1 MGLGLPGSV
10 SGWRCGFRGGRYS
23 WGMKQAGFIVAGL
36 SVGLGG
42 CLERRVSITSEP
54 PGAVVTMN
62 DVELGRTPVE
72 ADFTYYG
79 VYDLRIEHEGYEPLR
94 TTARASTPVYDY
106 VPFDLAATA
115 MPFTL
120 KKVVPWH
127 FELAASPELTLPPE
141 QAQAEL
147 IERAKK
153 LRTMMPEQ

>member
-1 MGLGLPGSV
+1 MNLVAVGLGLV
-10 SGWRCGFRGGRYS
+10 F
-23 WGMKQAGFIVAGL
+23 
-36 SVGLGG
+36 GLGG

-54 PGAVVTMN
+54 PGAIVTMN

-79 VYDLRIEHEGYEPLR
+79 VYDLRVEHEGYEPLR
-94 TTARASTPVYDY
+94 TTARASTPFYEY
-106 VPFDLAATA
+106 VPFDLASTA

-147 IERAKK
+147 IERARK